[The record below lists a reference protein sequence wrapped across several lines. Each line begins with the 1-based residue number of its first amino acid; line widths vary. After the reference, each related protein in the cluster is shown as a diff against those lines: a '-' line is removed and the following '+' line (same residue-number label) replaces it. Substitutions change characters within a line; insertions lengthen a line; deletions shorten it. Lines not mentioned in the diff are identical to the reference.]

1 MLMYGKEARNRKQ
14 EIDRQH
20 QTIPN
25 QRNQRPKDKHC
36 GKIQKFRFFHNVD
49 DYETSHSLHLSY
61 GVQSI
66 FPFSTFFSKI
76 DVL

>member
-1 MLMYGKEARNRKQ
+1 MIIRVQMLMYGKEARNRKQ

-36 GKIQKFRFFHNVD
+36 GKIKTFGFFHK
-49 DYETSHSLHLSY
+49 
-61 GVQSI
+61 
-66 FPFSTFFSKI
+66 SK
-76 DVL
+76 LRRNPNFLL